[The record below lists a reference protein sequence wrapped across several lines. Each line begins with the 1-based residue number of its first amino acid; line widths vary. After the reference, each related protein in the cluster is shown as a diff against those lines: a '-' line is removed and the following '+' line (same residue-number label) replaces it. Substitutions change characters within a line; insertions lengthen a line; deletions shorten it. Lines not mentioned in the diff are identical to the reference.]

1 MSSENTK
8 STLGF
13 TEVLAIALVVVGVIF
28 IFVSGQGK
36 DDQEREVRN
45 AIRFQDVSQIAD
57 ALWKVSI
64 SSTEY
69 ASLVSEYPL
78 DVICEQSVI
87 TADNFSPLLV
97 PEYFETVPKDPNGQ
111 SYKISLNGEERRI
124 TVCSPWG
131 EDIDGQDR
139 LISITR

>member
-8 STLGF
+8 NSVGF
-13 TEVLAIALVVVGVIF
+13 IEILAILLVLVGVIF
-28 IFVSGQGK
+28 IFVSGKGK
-36 DDQEREVRN
+36 EDQEREIRN

-69 ASLVSEYPL
+69 ASLVSEYPTDL
-78 DVICEQSVI
+78 TCEQSVV
-87 TADNFSPLLV
+87 TTDNFSNLLV
-97 PEYFETVPKDPNGQ
+97 PEYFEVIPEDPTGQ
-111 SYKISLNGEERRI
+111 PYKVSLHGEDKRI
-124 TVCSPWG
+124 MVCSPWG
-131 EDIDGQDR
+131 EEVDGQNR